1 MVQTGNQYINWTK
14 PDSKKINIAYFIIL
28 WTLDY
33 ILIQETYSMTSK
45 RKFGKG
51 RNKNIRRWYIGEMED
66 NEAKYS
72 LFMLLIFCKSVPYVL
87 HVSK

>member
-1 MVQTGNQYINWTK
+1 
-14 PDSKKINIAYFIIL
+14 
-28 WTLDY
+28 
-33 ILIQETYSMTSK
+33 MTSK

-87 HVSK
+87 HISK